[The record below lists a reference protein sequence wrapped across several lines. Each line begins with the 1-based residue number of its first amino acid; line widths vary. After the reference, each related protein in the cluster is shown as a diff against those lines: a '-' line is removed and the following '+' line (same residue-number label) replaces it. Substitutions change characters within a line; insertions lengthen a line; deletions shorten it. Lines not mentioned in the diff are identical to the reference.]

1 MKKLLSVALAL
12 SMTGLIGCA
21 TTTGAGAIG
30 VERKQL
36 MIVSSDEVMAL
47 SLQSYN
53 EKVDEATRS
62 NTLDTNPAQKKR
74 LIDIAANLVDQVAIY
89 RPDAKAWKWEVH
101 TIKSDEL
108 NAFVMSGGKIMFY
121 TGIIDRLNL
130 TDDEIAAIMGHEIS
144 HALREHARER
154 VSRQYATQMGMGLVG
169 GILGLSGGEAQIASL
184 IGNYGIEKPH
194 SRTQESEADLMGLEL
209 MARGGYNPAAAVT
222 LWQKMGAANKNA
234 PPQFLSTHP
243 SSENRIATLQAMI
256 PKVLPLY
263 QQSKK

>member
-1 MKKLLSVALAL
+1 MKKILSLTLAL

-21 TTTGAGAIG
+21 STTGAGVIG
-30 VERKQL
+30 VERKQM
-36 MIVSSDEVMAL
+36 MIVSSDEVMKL

-53 EKVDEATRS
+53 QRVNEASRS
-62 NTLDTNPAQKKR
+62 KLLDTNLAQKQR
-74 LIDIAANLVDQVAIY
+74 LTLIASKLINHVDVY

-130 TDDEIAAIMGHEIS
+130 TDDEIAAIMGHEMA

-154 VSRQYATQMGMGLVG
+154 VSHQYATNMGMNLVG
-169 GILGLSGGEAQIASL
+169 GLLGLSQGQAQIAGIVS
-184 IGNYGIEKPH
+184 NYGIEKPH
-194 SRTQESEADLMGLEL
+194 SRTQESEADVMGLEL
-209 MARGGYNPAAAVT
+209 MARAGYNPEAAIT
-222 LWQKMGAANKNA
+222 LWQKMAAANKSA

-243 SSENRIATLQAMI
+243 SSTNRIATLKSLI
-256 PKVLPLY
+256 PKVAPLY
-263 QQSKK
+263 QQSRK